1 MITLCFVV
9 LAVFGVF
16 CIIKLKDN
24 DTKDFDGLFALTI
37 VSLIISFFLLVT
49 VIEDIGRLATAHT
62 IDESIEMYEEENSRI
77 EELVAVTVREYLDH
91 EDKTYQDMIVSNE
104 NAVVVAQA
112 YPELQSNTLVQQQ
125 IEVYIQ
131 NNQKIKELRQEK
143 IDLAMVRWNLYFG
156 M

>member
-9 LAVFGVF
+9 LAVFGAF
-16 CIIKLKDN
+16 CIIKLKN
-24 DTKDFDGLFALTI
+24 KDTDGFIWLVLTI
-37 VSLIISFFLLVT
+37 VSLTISFILLGIV
-49 VIEDIGRLATAHT
+49 VGNIGRLATAHT

-77 EELVAVTVREYLDH
+77 EELVSVTVREYMDH

-104 NAVVVAQA
+104 DAVAVAQA